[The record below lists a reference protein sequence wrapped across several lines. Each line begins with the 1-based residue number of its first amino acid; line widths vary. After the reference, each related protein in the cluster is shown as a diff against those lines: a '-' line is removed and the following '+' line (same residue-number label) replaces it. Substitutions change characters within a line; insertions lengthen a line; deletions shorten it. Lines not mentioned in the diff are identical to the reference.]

1 MDLTRFYRSKLRGIR
16 PGEIKPMSSN
26 LIISV
31 LAIFLFFGNSAL
43 AVSDEIRI
51 GALNDLSAATADVGK
66 DYALGIAEAVRYVN
80 DEGGVNGK
88 PIKLHQYDYGYRVP
102 EAIARYKQF
111 KRLGVAAVLGWHVVD
126 TNALSAQA
134 ARDKMPFLTADYSA
148 ELTNPAKSPF
158 TVFAATDDSTNARA
172 ALTAWFD
179 EKWPLKADYGTR
191 RPRVQFAYM
200 FASEELSGPIKA
212 IKDQAELFGFE
223 IGPDVDVSI
232 FATDTRR
239 QVQVMKSF
247 RPDFIWH
254 GNTALSV
261 AATIRHTVA
270 SGLESDHLVN
280 SWAFGENLIRL
291 AGEAAEGVMGA
302 SVCAYY
308 GEDVPMMDQI
318 KKYGEKYHPGVSS
331 KRRLIRTTQ
340 AWANV
345 LALREALKRADS
357 AGGLAGEN
365 IMKKGFET
373 FEELDIGL
381 RVSPLTYTST
391 DHRGAGAVNIYRI
404 ENRKFVFMTKID
416 LIERWPVKWAN
427 EWLGW

>member
-1 MDLTRFYRSKLRGIR
+1 MQKNINIPMCTYLNKFMTTGITTFVLTA
-16 PGEIKPMSSN
+16 
-26 LIISV
+26 LI
-31 LAIFLFFGNSAL
+31 FFCQFTL
-43 AVSDEIRI
+43 AVADEIRI

-66 DYALGIAEAVRYVN
+66 DYALGIAEAVHYVN

-88 PIKLHQYDYGYRVP
+88 PIKLYQYDYGYRVP
-102 EAIARYKQF
+102 EVIARYKQF

-126 TNALSAQA
+126 TGALSALA
-134 ARDKMPFLTADYSA
+134 ARDKIPYLAADYSA
-148 ELTNPAKSPF
+148 DLANPKKSPF
-158 TVFAATDDSTNARA
+158 NVFAATDDSSNARA

-179 EKWPLKADYGTR
+179 EKWPLKEDYGRR

-200 FASEELSGPIKA
+200 FASAEISAPIKA
-212 IKDQAELFGFE
+212 IKDQAELFGFN
-223 IGPDVDVSI
+223 IGPDQDISI
-232 FATDTRR
+232 FATNTRR
-239 QVQVMKSF
+239 QVQAMKSYQ
-247 RPDFIWH
+247 PDFVWH

-261 AATIRHTVA
+261 AATIREA
-270 SGLESDHLVN
+270 SAAGLKTDHIVN
-280 SWAFGENLIRL
+280 SWAFDKKLVRL
-291 AGEAAEGVMGA
+291 AGKAAEGVMGA

-308 GEDVPMMDQI
+308 GEDVPMMEKI
-318 KKYGEKYHPGVSS
+318 KIYGNKYHPGVSE

-345 LALREALKRADS
+345 LALREALNRADS
-357 AGGLAGEN
+357 AGDLSGEN

-373 FEELDIGL
+373 FEEFDIGL